1 MLSES
6 TINKLFEMRL
16 NSMAQTFRDQIANDT
31 YVSMPFEERFSLL
44 VDSEWYR
51 RRNNRLTRLIKNA
64 EYVYTHAC
72 IEDIK
77 YTPSRHLDKG
87 QIARLSSCNY
97 IRECNNV
104 IILGATG
111 TGKSYINCALG
122 VAANRNFYS
131 AKYIRLT
138 DLFSELA
145 IARGEGCYHKA
156 IKEFKTVKLLVLDD
170 WLLLKLNDTEARD
183 MLEIIEARYKRN
195 STIFCSQFDVT
206 GWFPKIGNETIA
218 DAICD
223 RIVHIAYTIKIEG
236 ESLRKEK
243 RVGDLDTIPTEK

>member
-16 NSMAQTFRDQIANDT
+16 NSMAQTFRDQITDDVYA
-31 YVSMPFEERFSLL
+31 SMPFEERFGLL

-51 RRNNRLTRLIKNA
+51 RRNNRLTRLIKKA
-64 EYVYTHAC
+64 EYVYPHAC
-72 IEDIK
+72 IEDIN
-77 YTPSRHLDKG
+77 YSPSRHLDKG

-97 IRECNNV
+97 IRECNNI

-111 TGKSYINCALG
+111 TGKSYLSCALG
-122 VAANRNFYS
+122 AAANRNFYA

-145 IARGEGCYHKA
+145 VARGEGSYQKV
-156 IKEFKTVKLLVLDD
+156 IKVYKTVKLLILDD
-170 WLLLKLNDTEARD
+170 WLLLKLNEIEARD
-183 MLEIIEARYKRN
+183 LLELVEARYKRN
-195 STIFCSQFDVT
+195 STIFCSQFEVT
-206 GWFPKIGNETIA
+206 GWFPKIGNDTIA

-223 RIVHIAYTIKIEG
+223 RIVHNAYTIILKG

-243 RVGDLDTIPTEK
+243 RVGDPDMIPTNQ

>member
-1 MLSES
+1 
-6 TINKLFEMRL
+6 
-16 NSMAQTFRDQIANDT
+16 
-31 YVSMPFEERFSLL
+31 MPFEERFGLL

-51 RRNNRLTRLIKNA
+51 RRNNRLTLLIKKA
-64 EYVYTHAC
+64 EYVYPYAC
-72 IEDIK
+72 VEDIK

-97 IRECNNV
+97 IQECNNV

-111 TGKSYINCALG
+111 TGKSYISCALG

-145 IARGEGCYHKA
+145 IARGEGYYHKA
-156 IKEFKTVKLLVLDD
+156 IKEYNTVILLILDD

-183 MLEIIEARYKRN
+183 LLEIVEARYRRN
-195 STIFCSQFDVT
+195 STIFCSQFEVS
-206 GWFPKIGNETIA
+206 GWFPKIVNDTIA

-223 RIVHIAYTIKIEG
+223 RIVHNAYTIVLEG
-236 ESLRKEK
+236 ESLRKVK
-243 RVGDLDTIPTEK
+243 RVSDPDSIPLNQ

>member
-16 NSMAQTFRDQIANDT
+16 NSMAQTFRDQMTDDVYAC
-31 YVSMPFEERFSLL
+31 MPFEERFGLL

-51 RRNNRLTRLIKNA
+51 RRNNRLTRLIKKA
-64 EYVYTHAC
+64 GYVYTNAC
-72 IEDIK
+72 VEDIK

-97 IRECNNV
+97 IQECNNV

-111 TGKSYINCALG
+111 TGKSYISCALG

-131 AKYIRLT
+131 AKYIRIT

-145 IARGEGCYHKA
+145 IARGEGNYQKV
-156 IKEFKTVKLLVLDD
+156 IKEYKTVKLLILDD

-183 MLEIIEARYKRN
+183 LLEIVEARYRRN
-195 STIFCSQFDVT
+195 STIFCSQFEVT

-223 RIVHIAYTIKIEG
+223 RIVHNAYTIVLEG
-236 ESLRKEK
+236 ESLRKIK
-243 RVGDLDTIPTEK
+243 KVSDHDIISIDQ